1 MATKPKTEA
10 HDFPS
15 HITLEDAMK
24 LSVGDPID
32 HRDNGGFFAIATVF
46 EKHESKLKI
55 HYDGYSKKYDKWCDV
70 ANVDFALPRFAPAG
84 SISQRSSHQDH
95 FRSLKVGDHVD
106 FNPYTRPGQAG
117 WKVGKIIQLGKKRDQ
132 VMVEYTFRNVRNT
145 YWTHLDNEKEIA
157 QYKTKQSHSHS
168 TEWEPIDVIKALLWD
183 SDGRSVQWIA
193 LKMGRSSAD
202 VRTQIQLQENDDCPF
217 RSDVRIVT
225 QILADYFRMNCTGQM
240 NKNELFQR
248 IQENK
253 YDINEEQFKNI
264 IKHLHNKN
272 KVFYIDPM
280 VHQL

>member
-1 MATKPKTEA
+1 MAAKPKA
-10 HDFPS
+10 QDFVVFPS

-24 LSVGDPID
+24 LSVGDKID
-32 HRDNGGFFAIATVF
+32 HRDNLGYFAIATVL
-46 EKHESKLKI
+46 EKQGSKLKI
-55 HYDGYSKKYDKWCDV
+55 HYDGYPIKYDQWCDFEFV
-70 ANVDFALPRFAPAG
+70 FALERFAPKG
-84 SISQRSSHQDH
+84 SISHRPSYQDH
-95 FRSLKVGDHVD
+95 FRSLQVCDHVD
-106 FNPYTRPGQAG
+106 INPRLPGMFSGWEVGTIVRFSKTRGQ
-117 WKVGKIIQLGKKRDQ
+117 VN
-132 VMVEYTFRNVRNT
+132 VEYTYQRKKRT
-145 YWTHLDNEKEIA
+145 IWTHLDNEKEIA